1 MRLVTCFN
9 RSLNS
14 QLLLYK
20 ANDFLSNILLL
31 EYSLFLLALLVVL
44 PTRFLSYSLLLLAL
58 QTCLFY
64 SAKITPFQVTSFTR
78 YFFTLHSLLLL
89 VISLLI
95 FLIYLSAGQA
105 HNSSSHPRLRF
116 DALMR
121 HHQQTPLP
129 TVRPTA
135 GCICRDKMRREE
147 KRRVEKRRD
156 ETRREHIKYLNRLSH
171 ANPAKRIDLY

>member
-1 MRLVTCFN
+1 M
-9 RSLNS
+9 
-14 QLLLYK
+14 
-20 ANDFLSNILLL
+20 SNTLLL

-64 SAKITPFQVTSFTR
+64 SSKVTPFHVASFTR

-89 VISLLI
+89 VTSLLI
-95 FLIYLSAGQA
+95 FLIYLAAGQA

-135 GCICRDKMRREE
+135 GCICRDQTRREEMRREETRQDE